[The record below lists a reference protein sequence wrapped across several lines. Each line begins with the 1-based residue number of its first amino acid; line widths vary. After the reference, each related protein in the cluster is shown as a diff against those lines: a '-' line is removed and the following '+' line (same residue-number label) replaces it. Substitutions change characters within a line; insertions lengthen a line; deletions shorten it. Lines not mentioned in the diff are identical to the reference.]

1 MALTQ
6 TYSEYTI
13 NGRKVLLPPAESNQ
27 VNSRAVPVPITPY
40 IVLSGVLDLTST
52 FQQVYSITVPVAT
65 YITSITILPSSSD
78 VIFLL
83 YYGDYS
89 IGNAVKNASSSTSIS
104 ISWDAPFFPLIP
116 SGAVI
121 QLLAGSATSGST
133 IQFALQGFQSQVIGS
148 L

>member
-13 NGRKVLLPPAESNQ
+13 NGRKVLLPPTETNQ

-40 IVLSGVLDLTST
+40 IVLSGVLDLTSS
-52 FQQVYSITVPVAT
+52 FKEVYSITVPVAT
-65 YITSITILPSSSD
+65 YVMAITVLPSSSN
-78 VIFLL
+78 VTFLL

-89 IGNAVKNASSSTSIS
+89 IGSAITNASSTTSIEV
-104 ISWDAPFFPLIP
+104 SWSSPFFPLIP

-121 QLLAGSATSGST
+121 QLLAASSGTGDT
-133 IQFALQGFQSQVIGS
+133 IQFALQGFQSQIIGS